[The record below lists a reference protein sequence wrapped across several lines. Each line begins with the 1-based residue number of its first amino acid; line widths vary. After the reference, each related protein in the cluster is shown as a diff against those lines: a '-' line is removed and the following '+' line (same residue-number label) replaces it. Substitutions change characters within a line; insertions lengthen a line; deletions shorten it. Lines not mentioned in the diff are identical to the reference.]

1 MSASRPEDLCLALQ
15 SAIKG
20 KRKPA
25 KILQILGAKALIDS
39 VGLSGIRSLFNSCS
53 DRTWQ
58 RMKKELG
65 SLSLTANQK
74 NQAMVKMNESL
85 KKFEPLRTV

>member
-58 RMKKELG
+58 RMKKNLEKLS
-65 SLSLTANQK
+65 SLQNQK
-74 NQAMVKMNESL
+74 IHCLGKMEKVLSEFSPL
-85 KKFEPLRTV
+85 KRI